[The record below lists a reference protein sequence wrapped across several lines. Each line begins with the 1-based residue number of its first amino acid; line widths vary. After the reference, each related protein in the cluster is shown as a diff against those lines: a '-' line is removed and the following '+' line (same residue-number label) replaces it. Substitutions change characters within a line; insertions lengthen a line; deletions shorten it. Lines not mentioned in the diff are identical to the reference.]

1 MSEAGHIPRVLV
13 FDSGVGGLSIVQA
26 LRELM
31 PTLPLLYAADS
42 EGFPYGVWPEQ
53 DLIERVAQILQ
64 PLMQQYRPDLLVIA
78 CNTASTIVLPTLRE
92 LFTVPVVGVVPAI
105 KPAARLSQRRIIG
118 LLGTPGTVA
127 RAYTAQLIQDFA
139 ADCQVIRV
147 GSVELVSL
155 AEARLRGQAINS
167 QQLRAIVHDF
177 CQPPTPDV
185 VVLACTHFPL
195 LRAELAAV
203 LPESVQLIDSGA
215 AIAARVQTLLQQ
227 QGYNLPD
234 TATELPQIAFFTDLN
249 AAVMPLIPALQN
261 FGFQEV
267 QAWPVLTLQ
276 SLALQVAS

>member
-42 EGFPYGVWPEQ
+42 EGFPYGTWPEQ

-139 ADCQVIRV
+139 TDCQVIRV

-155 AEARLRGQAINS
+155 AEARLRGQLINS

-177 CQPPTPDV
+177 CQSPTPDV

-203 LPESVQLIDSGA
+203 LPETVQLIDSGA
-215 AIAARVQTLLQQ
+215 AIAARVQTLLLQ
-227 QGYNLPD
+227 QGYQLPE
-234 TATELPQIAFFTDLN
+234 TFTELPQIAFFTDLN
-249 AAVMPLIPALQN
+249 TMVMPLIPALQN

-267 QAWPVLTLQ
+267 QAWPVLNLR
-276 SLALQVAS
+276 SVALQVAG